1 MLNIPVRLICVG
13 DLMAELVVH
22 PPKAA
27 SLGGEAPAT
36 FVTRAGGQAL
46 NVARVVRRVGGQ
58 PVLHAAVG
66 SDVWGR
72 WLTVELRRLG
82 IGAKLQESE
91 EPTGMVL
98 SVAAGGQRT
107 MYAQRGANAQ
117 LALAG
122 IRLPKHSSLY
132 LSGYL
137 LGNPDA
143 DREVARLLNEA
154 QGRGLRTAVD
164 TPPADILSALGAER
178 FLAAFSKASVL
189 FTTQEEGQRLVA
201 GGALQEVAAELARR
215 FSLVVIKL
223 GAQGCWVQQGADGI
237 RVPTTP
243 LEPVDATGAGDA
255 FCGGF
260 LVALGRGQTPLQ
272 AAAYAHRVAAET
284 IMASG
289 GA

>member
-1 MLNIPVRLICVG
+1 MRLICVG
-13 DLMAELVVH
+13 DLMAELVVR
-22 PPKAA
+22 PPNAA

-46 NVARVVRRVGGQ
+46 NVARAARRVGGQ
-58 PVLHAAVG
+58 SILHAAVG

-82 IGAKLQESE
+82 IGAKLQVTL
-91 EPTGMVL
+91 EPTGLVL
-98 SVAAGGQRT
+98 SLAATGQRT
-107 MYAQRGANAQ
+107 MYAQRGANAHLK
-117 LALAG
+117 LAR
-122 IRLPKHSSLY
+122 IRLPKHGALY

-143 DREVARLLNEA
+143 DREVVRLLNEA
-154 QGRGLRTAVD
+154 QGRGLLTAVD

-178 FLAAFSKASVL
+178 FLAAFSKAKVL

-201 GGALQEVAAELARR
+201 GGALEQVATELARR
-215 FSLVVIKL
+215 FPLVVIKL
-223 GAQGCWVQQGADGI
+223 GAQGCWVQQGADGDH
-237 RVPTTP
+237 VPTTP

-260 LVALGRGQTPLQ
+260 LVAQGQGQPPLE
-272 AAAYAHRVAAET
+272 AAAFAHRVAAET
-284 IMASG
+284 IMASSD
-289 GA
+289 A